1 MSGHWIGVD
10 WGTTNLRAW
19 IFDDNNTPC
28 ASFTSEQGASL
39 LTGAEFESVL
49 LSLIG
54 EQLPAQPQVDVFCC
68 GMVGSRQGW
77 VEADY
82 RMVPTGLLPDPSQL
96 KTFDAASGRLKVHI
110 VPGVAQCS
118 PSDVMR
124 GEETQIAGFF
134 AATQRSDTALCLPGT
149 HSKWVRA
156 DSGGIKHFKTY
167 PTGELFALLSTQ
179 SILRHS
185 MKEGPADSSSFSAA
199 VQESMEFPERFLSEL
214 FPIRA
219 VELLGSSA
227 GVSGRDRLS
236 GLLIGLELVNARDF
250 LDGRPVAV
258 IGADTL
264 SELYRSALAIA
275 GIDAELLDGGEMV
288 RTGLIATR
296 QHYKGKQT

>member
-19 IFDDNNTPC
+19 IFDETDALC
-28 ASFTSEQGASL
+28 ASFESEQGAAL
-39 LTGAEFESVL
+39 LSGTQFESVL

-54 EQLPAQPQVDVFCC
+54 EQLPSQQEIDVFCC

-77 VEADY
+77 VEASY
-82 RMVPTGLLPDPSQL
+82 RMVPTGLLPEPSDL

-110 VPGVAQCS
+110 VPGVAQMS

-124 GEETQIAGFF
+124 GEETQIAGYF
-134 AATQRSDTALCLPGT
+134 AATERADTALCLPGT
-149 HSKWVRA
+149 HSKWVLA
-156 DSGGIKHFKTY
+156 DHNGLKGFKTY
-167 PTGELFALLSTQ
+167 PTGELFALLSQQ

-185 MKEGPADSSSFSAA
+185 MNEGPTNQSSFSAA
-199 VQESMEFPERFLSEL
+199 VKESMEFPERFLSAL

-219 VELLGSSA
+219 AGLLESNPE
-227 GVSGRDRLS
+227 VSGRDYLS

-258 IGADTL
+258 VGADAL
-264 SELYRSALAIA
+264 SELYRSALVIA
-275 GIDAELLDGGEMV
+275 GIDAELVDGGEMV

-296 QHYKGKQT
+296 QHYQGESA